1 MLYLKK
7 MNLELFK
14 DKNAAPSDS
23 WWERLFNSHG
33 DIAFDDYDKD
43 FTDLPTPIAEVS
55 VLVYLYL
62 LFEHRTDQLHCAR
75 HSPSQPPK
83 MRQVYCRREKRKNIR
98 SAKPHANVMT
108 SESARDKCAWPNFA
122 GASICRGLSSTD
134 AIPRRILWHNAASLR
149 NSSMFSTILPQN
161 DHNQRL
167 L

>member
-55 VLVYLYL
+55 VLVC
-62 LFEHRTDQLHCAR
+62 LFV
-75 HSPSQPPK
+75 SP
-83 MRQVYCRREKRKNIR
+83 V
-98 SAKPHANVMT
+98 
-108 SESARDKCAWPNFA
+108 
-122 GASICRGLSSTD
+122 
-134 AIPRRILWHNAASLR
+134 
-149 NSSMFSTILPQN
+149 
-161 DHNQRL
+161 
-167 L
+167 